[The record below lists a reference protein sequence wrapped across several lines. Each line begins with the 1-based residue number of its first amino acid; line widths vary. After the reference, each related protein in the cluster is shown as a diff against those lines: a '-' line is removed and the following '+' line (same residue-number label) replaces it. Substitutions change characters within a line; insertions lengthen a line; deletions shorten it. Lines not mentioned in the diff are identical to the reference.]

1 MKKQKSHSTKKPK
14 PSRRKEKAERMQK
27 VVEATGMSKKTLQN
41 LFWLTRRI
49 RPELRDY
56 VEKLSYKHLAAVATL
71 HPVDQKAVLDAAI
84 TNKWTAEYT
93 GSVVRGMK
101 SEIKGNDDWARH
113 EMEKIKSQL
122 KKIADEYRGWDILED
137 VVKAIDEFVAREIV
151 YTPKQTG
158 ETPTEP
164 PTTPPTSSTESPSPG
179 K

>member
-1 MKKQKSHSTKKPK
+1 VYQEEKMKKQKSHSTKK

-49 RPELRDY
+49 RPELRGY

-71 HPVDQKAVLDAAI
+71 NPVNQKAVLDAAI
-84 TNKWTAEYT
+84 ENKWTAEYT

-137 VVKAIDEFVAREIV
+137 VVKAIDEFVASEII
-151 YTPKQTG
+151 YKP
-158 ETPTEP
+158 TPTD
-164 PTTPPTSSTESPSPG
+164 TPPTADAPPTPE
-179 K
+179 KQ